1 MAPAMNI
8 PFLAP
13 TADSSDPEHGY
24 RQMDEIDEQINEVRD
39 MLKSHGEMAVTE
51 LCYAALE
58 HAADSITHADQKV
71 IAVFETVRAMDKQQW
86 STVLQQSRHVAQE
99 VKKWMMANPCKT
111 SLLVIGLGGTACK
124 KTTISN
130 FMKGASRGFIEW
142 GNTATIPERFFGF
155 VGLMVIRLGISTLVP
170 PTSPGFGIILQAA
183 TPEAEKW
190 TAMPMFLAAST
201 VAGAVPYVMDKT
213 IQGLGHGDF
222 AFTRF
227 MKRFVDE
234 WPLTCWTG
242 PAMKKVF
249 ETAGGG
255 KMGASVAV
263 IVAHAAPFMGAQT
276 TNMQR
281 YFLPHPLDTIISQ
294 PFGMSEDLLLM
305 AFAEGA
311 SNPILASVSLTV
323 LIVAFNLLHTIVF
336 SRPRD
341 SKALATSSAPQR
353 FTRWPSLADILA
365 TILWLL
371 KTSKGAILNAIIG
384 VFMAYELCIASSSE
398 GSKSSAT
405 GRLMLVT
412 LQLLLQLF
420 AVPTMLSVAE
430 KCASDAADAKLPTLL
445 GGHQTAVKH

>member
-1 MAPAMNI
+1 MNI

-142 GNTATIPERFFGF
+142 GNTATIPERFLGF
-155 VGLMVIRLGISTLVP
+155 VGLMVVRLGISTLVP